1 MIKIHIYRD
10 KEKNITKYIVKGHAN
25 AAKHGEDIVCASVSI
40 LAQTTVLALHELLSI
55 DVIYE
60 MEDGWLSCQ
69 LPNDLSDGVR
79 EKANLILNTML
90 IGIRGTQGM
99 YEKYIEL
106 YDEEV

>member
-10 KEKNITKYIVKGHAN
+10 TRKNITKYIIQGHAN
-25 AAKHGEDIVCASVSI
+25 AAKYGEDIVCASVSI
-40 LAQTTVLALHELLSI
+40 LAQTTILALHELLSI

-60 MEDGWLSCQ
+60 MKDGWLSCE
-69 LPNDLSDGVR
+69 LPVDLSDDVR
-79 EKANLILNTML
+79 EKANLILDAML